1 MVSGETRDYRG
12 RHFCPRCGS
21 WVIGRS
27 GDEIEV
33 NLGSFNLASLSQ
45 SDDQLIQQTRSWA
58 DVDSL
63 PSFSVTG
70 SCPGFADNRS

>member
-33 NLGSFNLASLSQ
+33 NLGSFNLASLSKVG
-45 SDDQLIQQTRSWA
+45 RSA
-58 DVDSL
+58 HPTNSIM
-63 PSFSVTG
+63 G
-70 SCPGFADNRS
+70 